1 MVRRSSSKDGF
12 RNFHVLIN
20 AKLHN
25 LIDFGGR
32 CLTVSN
38 KSERVLEK
46 HTVVVTRDVEL
57 LELWRQMEN

>member
-12 RNFHVLIN
+12 RNIYLLIN

-25 LIDFGGR
+25 MTVFRRNCLI
-32 CLTVSN
+32 VSN

-46 HTVVVTRDVEL
+46 HTVVTWDLEL
-57 LELWRQMEN
+57 LER